1 MKKYINLLNEFII
14 NKDPKLISYYKTKYN
29 LSNKNIKQIL
39 EIIILF
45 IKKCYENQFKYKNEE
60 NSKDLEFEEQI
71 KAKFFLSEQYLG
83 KLCLLDI
90 FKRNK
95 LDFLALRIIFSFKYD
110 YSAFINTNKKS
121 IINLINNYEKKFLN
135 IYIL

>member
-1 MKKYINLLNEFII
+1 M
-14 NKDPKLISYYKTKYN
+14 
-29 LSNKNIKQIL
+29 

-83 KLCLLDI
+83 KLCFLDI